1 MARNLFLN
9 PIQILRLAA
18 FSLLLGR
25 GWQFVFLQTPFHLW
39 QENPADT
46 VWIIPAI
53 GIYWL
58 ICAVVVWVVKP
69 GDSVFSLFLLL
80 GVLPL
85 MVMTYAMWQTSQFQF
100 AQLIEQTAQW
110 ATPLLLLYSL
120 SAFWDEKKIKKPFPS
135 PELITCVVMALVF
148 TGHGLYASGVFP
160 QPANFHYMVTS
171 ILGVSGPPASK
182 FLFAAG
188 MMDFVVSAGIFV
200 PRFRRL
206 SLIYMIIWGLLT
218 ALARVVAYV
227 SLADLGA
234 TLFEW
239 LPQMLFR
246 LPHGLL
252 PLVVLKKIFSEKK
265 IMT

>member
-18 FSLLLGR
+18 FALLLGR

-39 QENPADT
+39 QENPGDT
-46 VWIIPAI
+46 SWIISSI
-53 GIYWL
+53 GVYWI
-58 ICAVVVWVVKP
+58 ICSVLVWFVKTGDRWLQLLLVLAVVP
-69 GDSVFSLFLLL
+69 LL
-80 GVLPL
+80 
-85 MVMTYAMWQTSQFQF
+85 VMTFAMWQTSQYQL

-120 SAFWDEKKIKKPFPS
+120 SAFPGMWFSVQNAPS
-135 PELITCVVMALVF
+135 FDRMTLIVIALVF

-171 ILGVSGPPASK
+171 ILGVSGPPASR
-182 FLFAAG
+182 FLLAAG
-188 MMDFVVSAGIFV
+188 IVDFAVSIGIFL

-206 SLIYMIIWGLLT
+206 SLIYMTIWGLLT
-218 ALARVVAYV
+218 AFARIVAYV
-227 SLADLGA
+227 SPADLNT

-252 PLVVLKKIFSEKK
+252 PLVIFQKNYLQKKKL
-265 IMT
+265 